1 MYNFTLLF
9 YILWLFYVYKL
20 KRKVLTLKKEDFGDS
35 IVNKVYEH
43 RVLKRMSQKEL
54 ADAVGVSKQTIFVME
69 KNNYSPSLVLAYRI
83 ANYFEVDINEIFS
96 YVRKG
101 DE

>member
-1 MYNFTLLF
+1 
-9 YILWLFYVYKL
+9 
-20 KRKVLTLKKEDFGDS
+20 VLTIKEKFGDS

-43 RVLKRMSQKEL
+43 RVLRRMSQKDL

-96 YVRKG
+96 YVGKE
-101 DE
+101 DNNA

>member
-1 MYNFTLLF
+1 M
-9 YILWLFYVYKL
+9 
-20 KRKVLTLKKEDFGDS
+20 KEKHEDS
-35 IVNKVYEH
+35 ITNKVYEY
-43 RVLKRMSQKEL
+43 RVLKRMSQKDL

-96 YVRKG
+96 YVGKE
-101 DE
+101 DNND

>member
-1 MYNFTLLF
+1 MKGKY
-9 YILWLFYVYKL
+9 
-20 KRKVLTLKKEDFGDS
+20 GDS

-43 RVLKRMSQKEL
+43 RVLRRMSQKDL
-54 ADAVGVSKQTIFVME
+54 ADAVGISKQTIFVME

-96 YVRKG
+96 YVGKE
-101 DE
+101 DNNA